1 MVGVAA
7 LVADLVHARA
17 TALLGHASA
26 AVLAEMIA
34 GCELANA
41 EWQARA
47 EERHPPAVMCRGVE
61 QEDWLKQRGNTVCK
75 LGVADLRALIV
86 CRTGVTKVSDELSW
100 MKGGCGSFRSWVV
113 GCDEVAREW
122 SWRAKRA
129 TGFRCAADDHGKGLS
144 TRILEF
150 HRGTR
155 HTIRETCWQHCGRYS
170 SSALSQPPEIPLGPL
185 T

>member
-1 MVGVAA
+1 
-7 LVADLVHARA
+7 
-17 TALLGHASA
+17 
-26 AVLAEMIA
+26 
-34 GCELANA
+34 
-41 EWQARA
+41 
-47 EERHPPAVMCRGVE
+47 
-61 QEDWLKQRGNTVCK
+61 
-75 LGVADLRALIV
+75 
-86 CRTGVTKVSDELSW
+86 

-155 HTIRETCWQHCGRYS
+155 HTNSTYRPSKTGTRDPQWKQLTHWRFPRPQKVRDNFSYDARAIRDSILRRIVSLRAREPTGVLRGPDAMQSASGR
-170 SSALSQPPEIPLGPL
+170 LSTVCRPRLPRR
-185 T
+185 